1 MKITGTQSTAVTTES
16 FVLGI
21 FCIAPCEKGNTRKKD
36 KVITLSMERRSQKL
50 CSGPAF
56 TGFVLYCSSVGF
68 DVTSIKHPWITWGS
82 MLEFSILGTKFYS
95 EKRTGRCSFILCIFS
110 YCNWKEN
117 AVNKITKTYSLF
129 LRCFVKAEAD
139 FFRALP

>member
-16 FVLGI
+16 FVLRI
-21 FCIAPCEKGNTRKKD
+21 FCIGPCEKGNTRKD

-68 DVTSIKHPWITWGS
+68 DVTSIKHP
-82 MLEFSILGTKFYS
+82 
-95 EKRTGRCSFILCIFS
+95 
-110 YCNWKEN
+110 
-117 AVNKITKTYSLF
+117 
-129 LRCFVKAEAD
+129 
-139 FFRALP
+139 